1 MALVS
6 TGLFLNVVL
15 VDAGGNKSTQRYQL
29 DGNCAAYASLEALG
43 GAAGQ
48 TRLLE
53 VLGNIALVSN
63 ARIVSYSIGE
73 GYAQDDAA
81 LKYGPAGSEVERLAN
96 VVGEI
101 DGVIGKYHT
110 VRIPSPVAGIFVN
123 DGAPGPKKND
133 VDPADADLLSFLGH
147 FQATISDI
155 TPFTGDFLVSD
166 GEKLADVSAANIS
179 GKQIHRGSRKG

>member
-1 MALVS
+1 MALIS

-15 VDAGGNKSTQRYQL
+15 ADSGGNKSTQRYQL
-29 DGNCAAYASLEALG
+29 DSNCAAYATLEAAG
-43 GAAGQ
+43 SAAGQ
-48 TRLLE
+48 TRIAE

-63 ARIVSYSIGE
+63 ARIVGYSVGE
-73 GYAQDDAA
+73 GFKEDTNA
-81 LKYGPAGSEVERLAN
+81 YGPIDSEVERLAN
-96 VVGEI
+96 VVGQV

-110 VRIPSPVAGIFVN
+110 VRIPSPVAGLFVN

-133 VDPADADLLSFLGH
+133 IDPADADLLSFMAH
-147 FQATISDI
+147 FQATISDV

-166 GEKLADVSAANIS
+166 GEKLEDVTAANIS

>member
-29 DGNCAAYASLEALG
+29 DSNCAAYATLADAG

-48 TRLLE
+48 TRIAE
-53 VLGNIALVSN
+53 VLGNLALVSN
-63 ARIVSYSIGE
+63 ARVVGYSVGE
-73 GYAQDDAA
+73 SFKEDTNA
-81 LKYGPAGSEVERLAN
+81 YGPAGSEVERLAN
-96 VVGEI
+96 VVGQI

-110 VRIPSPVAGIFVN
+110 IRIPSADAGIFVN

-133 VDPADADLLSFLGH
+133 VDPADADLLSYMRH

-155 TPFTGDFLVSD
+155 SPFTGDFYVSD
-166 GEKLADVSAANIS
+166 GEKLADVTASNIE
-179 GKQIHRGSRKG
+179 GRQIHRGSRKG